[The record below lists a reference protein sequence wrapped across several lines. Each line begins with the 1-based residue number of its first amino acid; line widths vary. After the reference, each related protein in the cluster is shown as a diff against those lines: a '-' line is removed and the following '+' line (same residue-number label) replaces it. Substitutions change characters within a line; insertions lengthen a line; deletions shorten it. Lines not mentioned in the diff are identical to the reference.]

1 VTVSTPSS
9 STTNNNNN
17 NKKNIKKDN
26 KDKDNDL
33 IVFEEKEKELLE
45 QTAQD
50 LQIDLQNDSDL
61 LQNLEQFED
70 LSNEQ
75 LDQVIE
81 DKNVKTL
88 IRDLGNN
95 PTIMD
100 TIPSNSKVAE
110 LTLEEI
116 KQRKQDKIDRREN
129 LILMLADSDTIKLHL
144 DAGMKDGKK
153 VWIEKEFY
161 FNSFDKK
168 AEFSLNILAARLR
181 GMATKHTLLMNKNM
195 DELSP
200 GEQNFLMNSQLMIE
214 VAAYRLQEYEV
225 KLKFGM
231 TPQEYARVETKEL
244 DIARAAFMEHTQNV
258 PSYRPRPQS
267 SGSKARTG
275 SVLDKMTFL

>member
-1 VTVSTPSS
+1 
-9 STTNNNNN
+9 
-17 NKKNIKKDN
+17 
-26 KDKDNDL
+26 
-33 IVFEEKEKELLE
+33 
-45 QTAQD
+45 
-50 LQIDLQNDSDL
+50 
-61 LQNLEQFED
+61 
-70 LSNEQ
+70 
-75 LDQVIE
+75 
-81 DKNVKTL
+81 L
-88 IRDLGNN
+88 IRDIGNN

-100 TIPSNSKVAE
+100 TIPSNSKVVE

-116 KQRKQDKIDRREN
+116 KQRKQNKIDRREN
-129 LILMLADSDTIKLHL
+129 LVLMLADNDTIKLHL

-214 VAAYRLQEYEV
+214 VASYRLQEYEV

-231 TPQEYARVETKEL
+231 TPQEYSRVDSKEL
-244 DIARAAFMEHTQNV
+244 DIARAAFAENAQNV
-258 PSYRPRPQS
+258 PSYRQRQPS
-267 SGSKARTG
+267 SGSKGRSG
-275 SVLDKMTFL
+275 SVLDKMTLG

>member
-214 VAAYRLQEYEV
+214 VASYRLQEYEV

-231 TPQEYARVETKEL
+231 TPQEYSRVDSKEL
-244 DIARAAFMEHTQNV
+244 DIARAAFAEHAQNV
-258 PSYRPRPQS
+258 PSYRQRPPS
-267 SGSKARTG
+267 SGSKGRSG